1 MSKRQGDDEEI
12 SRSKGDSYDPKTP
25 AMKSWKKRYL
35 VNEKPKIEKETKKE
49 VKKEVLPTKEE
60 QTAIEQ
66 FTTFCSVLIIMSIGG
81 AIFAMIGYSI
91 GPQTCDNDSIFSI
104 VGVLAFFA
112 SMVIGIPVNLII
124 WLFSLTNPE
133 FDSRKVFSL
142 IIIHAGITL
151 ICIVAFNEFLLQYL
165 WCGPGGPHYDIGAGF

>member
-1 MSKRQGDDEEI
+1 MAKSQAGDEEI
-12 SRSKGDSYDPKTP
+12 NRSKSGSYDPKTP

-35 VNEKPKIEKETKKE
+35 VNEKPKIEKE
-49 VKKEVLPTKEE
+49 VKKEVLPKKEE

-66 FTTFCSVLIIMSIGG
+66 FTSFCLVLIIMSIGG
-81 AIFAMIGYSI
+81 AIFSMIGYSI
-91 GPQTCDNDSIFSI
+91 GPQTCDNDTIFSR

>member
-1 MSKRQGDDEEI
+1 MSQNQRDEDEVGN
-12 SRSKGDSYDPKTP
+12 SKIENYSPNTR
-25 AMKSWKKRYL
+25 AMKAWKKRIY
-35 VNEKPKIEKETKKE
+35 VDDEPEMEKEEEETPTQEIFPANKKH
-49 VKKEVLPTKEE
+49 
-60 QTAIEQ
+60 
-66 FTTFCSVLIIMSIGG
+66 TTFCLILITMSIGG
-81 AIFAMIGYSI
+81 AIFSMIGYSI
-91 GPQTCDNDSIFSI
+91 GPQTCDNDTIFSR